1 MVSPSPVVSEN
12 DLCRLAADFE
22 LEFPKCTRQDFSTE
36 PNYRRSYVVVI
47 GRPLS
52 NAANVVSSSFF
63 FFPSPILSGRRLD
76 VSHTSIHDVV
86 LVGIYNCRSE
96 MCCKRLAENT
106 GRKNPASAHHCT
118 NFAITSQL
126 RHLSTIGKKLLNSN
140 ISSTRPHDMV
150 NFGPLTA
157 AIGWRVWGT
166 PANFNVFRVL
176 ISLLHQRRST
186 YGLNGEVNQTLHDVW
201 RFMGWYTIYAF
212 SGALTPNGIL
222 PGAEFTLR
230 LSIAFYIGSEL
241 HGTRAVGVR
250 QTVSQTLRR
259 ATRKFSSVAITRY
272 FCGAYFVG
280 ESL

>member
-22 LEFPKCTRQDFSTE
+22 LEFPKFTRQDFSTE

-140 ISSTRPHDMV
+140 MSYRCIHNMA
-150 NFGPLTA
+150 NFGLLSTE
-157 AIGWRVWGT
+157 ICWRVWGN
-166 PANFNVFRVL
+166 PAELTGFA
-176 ISLLHQRRST
+176 SCLHYCSDVAHRRPTKLCMMFGGS
-186 YGLNGEVNQTLHDVW
+186 W
-201 RFMGWYTIYAF
+201 A
-212 SGALTPNGIL
+212 GIL
-222 PGAEFTLR
+222 YMHFRELLPLTEFCQ
-230 LSIAFYIGSEL
+230 
-241 HGTRAVGVR
+241 V
-250 QTVSQTLRR
+250 QN
-259 ATRKFSSVAITRY
+259 
-272 FCGAYFVG
+272 
-280 ESL
+280 SLCV